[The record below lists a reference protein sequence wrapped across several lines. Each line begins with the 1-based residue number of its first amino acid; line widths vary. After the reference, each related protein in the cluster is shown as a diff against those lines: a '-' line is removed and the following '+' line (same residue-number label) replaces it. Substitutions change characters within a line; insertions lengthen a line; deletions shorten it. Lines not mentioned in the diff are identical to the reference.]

1 MSMSIKLKKEE
12 HQMTITYT
20 LWQGS
25 QLLAVNQKASKPEE
39 ILAVIE
45 ELNKLGKGFTYNI
58 REVDTK

>member
-1 MSMSIKLKKEE
+1 
-12 HQMTITYT
+12 MTITYT

-25 QLLAVNQKASKPEE
+25 TLLAVNQKANKPEE

-45 ELNKLGKGFTYNI
+45 ELNKLGKGFTFNV

>member
-1 MSMSIKLKKEE
+1 
-12 HQMTITYT
+12 MTITYT

-25 QLLAVNQKASKPEE
+25 QLLSVGNKASNADE
-39 ILAVIE
+39 ILTVMT

>member
-1 MSMSIKLKKEE
+1 MV
-12 HQMTITYT
+12 ITYT

-25 QLLAVNQKASKPEE
+25 QLLAVNQKANKPEE

-58 REVDTK
+58 REVEVK